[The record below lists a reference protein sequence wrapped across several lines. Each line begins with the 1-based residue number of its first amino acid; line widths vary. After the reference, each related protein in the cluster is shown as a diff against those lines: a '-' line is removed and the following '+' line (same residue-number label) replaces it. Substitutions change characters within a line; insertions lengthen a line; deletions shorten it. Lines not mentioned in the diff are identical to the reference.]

1 MVLLLSLLVCE
12 ELCLLVKLLLLL
24 EHLLLVVMV
33 PAFYHLL
40 FRDASR
46 SWAGEGILVRVA
58 GRGSVVDEEETLVS
72 WSIGVSR
79 WALLNPDVAFYGGP
93 AHYGEGRAF
102 TWIDWGTG

>member
-1 MVLLLSLLVCE
+1 
-12 ELCLLVKLLLLL
+12 
-24 EHLLLVVMV
+24 MV

-40 FRDASR
+40 FRDPSR

-58 GRGSVVDEEETLVS
+58 GCGSVVDEEETLAS
-72 WSIGVSR
+72 WSIGVST
-79 WALLNPDVAFYGGP
+79 WALLNLDVAFYGGP